1 MIRINATTPPATI
14 RTTTT
19 IIITMGTID
28 FSSCSF
34 PVVISEDVVSVAELI
49 LAVEETSWLS
59 TVELSATVLSAD
71 TVCSQDTFAVV
82 LDVFAAVV
90 LEDVAV
96 DAAGAF

>member
-71 TVCSQDTFAVV
+71 TVCSLDTFAVV

-90 LEDVAV
+90 LEDVACSSC
-96 DAAGAF
+96 F

>member
-71 TVCSQDTFAVV
+71 TVC
-82 LDVFAAVV
+82 
-90 LEDVAV
+90 
-96 DAAGAF
+96 